1 MCVSPIT
8 LPDTGVQVACRKC
21 RLCIEN
27 RVKDWVGRCMA
38 EGRSAVQTHSVT
50 FTYGPKDGR
59 ENHEAARI
67 LTYSHI
73 QNMLKKLRRDG
84 FPLRYLITGEYG
96 KLKGRA
102 HWHALFFWQG
112 APPPEIVLDKRVNYE
127 FWPHGTAFF
136 EAPHVQSIRYVCK
149 YINKHQGEEGAMG
162 KLTMSKRPVLGGLY
176 FAELA
181 NHYAKLGLA
190 PQSAFYSF
198 PEAKLSTG
206 KPVQFY
212 LSRAAADHYALE
224 FLQAWETHQPGRHIP
239 TSEFIEAYQDRNW
252 YDLYPELRD
261 PTWVPDPEQTKR
273 EEFVASH
280 NEHYFGRQMEGFY
293 RPDYWM
299 DPERE
304 VEQWL
309 KDAIDDLTPPTVD
322 GTPIVWSQAEG
333 WHKDMSPNLNPKSPR
348 R

>member
-27 RVKDWVGRCMA
+27 RIKDWVGRCMA

-96 KLKGRA
+96 KKRGRA
-102 HWHALFFWQG
+102 HWHGLLFWQG
-112 APPPEIVLDKRVNYE
+112 KVPENIVLDERINYDW
-127 FWPHGTAFF
+127 WPHGTAFF
-136 EAPHVQSIRYVCK
+136 EAPHVHSIQYVCK
-149 YINKHQGEEGAMG
+149 YIQKDQGDDQRQG

-176 FAELA
+176 FTELA
-181 NHYAKLGLA
+181 EHHARLGLA
-190 PQSAFYSF
+190 PQNAFYSF
-198 PEAKLSTG
+198 PEAKLKNG
-206 KPVQFY
+206 KPLQFY
-212 LSRAAADHYALE
+212 LTRASADYYAGQ
-224 FLQAWETHQPGRHIP
+224 FLKAWERLQPGRHVP

-252 YDLYPELRD
+252 FNLYPDLRD
-261 PTWVPDPEQTKR
+261 ADWQPDAEEQRKA
-273 EEFVASH
+273 EFVASH
-280 NEHYFGRQMEGFY
+280 NEHYFGKQMQGFT
-293 RPDYWM
+293 PDYWLNLRK
-299 DPERE
+299 DDD
-304 VEQWL
+304 QWL
-309 KDAIDDLTPPTVD
+309 RDAIEELIPPIVDD
-322 GTPIVWSQAEG
+322 TPIVWTRENG
-333 WHKDMSPNLNPKSPR
+333 WRKDHGRKTSP
-348 R
+348 